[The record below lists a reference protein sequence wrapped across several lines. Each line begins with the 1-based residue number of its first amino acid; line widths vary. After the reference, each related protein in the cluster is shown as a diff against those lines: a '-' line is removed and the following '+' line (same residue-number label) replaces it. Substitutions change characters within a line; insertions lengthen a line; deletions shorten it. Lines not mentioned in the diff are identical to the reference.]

1 MLYRALPKL
10 RHKNPN
16 CTFVVPVTGE
26 TILTRRGAKGATMA
40 PTLATV
46 ELVPTPI
53 LRTTVGYSSAVYT
66 TMTPNEEVI
75 PSFPIRNN
83 TTTAQFTSEGEQRGS
98 SLELI
103 ALLLERPET
112 GLKPW
117 LVAVY

>member
-1 MLYRALPKL
+1 
-10 RHKNPN
+10 
-16 CTFVVPVTGE
+16 
-26 TILTRRGAKGATMA
+26 
-40 PTLATV
+40 
-46 ELVPTPI
+46 
-53 LRTTVGYSSAVYT
+53 
-66 TMTPNEEVI
+66 MTPNEEVI